1 MELAKGLAHV
11 PEGPRAA
18 AAPNQCLRL
27 SAKCG
32 GMGVE
37 SGPPGVSQAME
48 EQSLRERK
56 KLKTKKGRWWG
67 APPRAQLRG
76 SPGCRGGERGNGRE
90 DGVAR
95 GGGVTGRL
103 LWVWSPSFSV
113 TLGADFE
120 LGSVRVPEAKNS

>member
-1 MELAKGLAHV
+1 MWSWPRGLHTCLRDPGLQPLQTSAYDLV
-11 PEGPRAA
+11 QNVGEWGWSRAA
-18 AAPNQCLRL
+18 WRL
-27 SAKCG
+27 SGYGRAVTQRKEEIEDGKGEVVGCPPA
-32 GMGVE
+32 
-37 SGPPGVSQAME
+37 GPAPGVSRLPQ
-48 EQSLRERK
+48 
-56 KLKTKKGRWWG
+56 
-67 APPRAQLRG
+67 
-76 SPGCRGGERGNGRE
+76 GERGNGRE

>member
-1 MELAKGLAHV
+1 MWG
-11 PEGPRAA
+11 
-18 AAPNQCLRL
+18 N
-27 SAKCG
+27 G
-32 GMGVE
+32 GGV
-37 SGPPGVSQAME
+37 GPPGVSQAME

-56 KLKTKKGRWWG
+56 KLKTEKGRWWG
-67 APPRAQLRG
+67 APPAG
-76 SPGCRGGERGNGRE
+76 PAPGVSRLPRGERGNGRE

-113 TLGADFE
+113 TCGKSSKTENGSGGLRGGPLGAGRAVPTLGADFE